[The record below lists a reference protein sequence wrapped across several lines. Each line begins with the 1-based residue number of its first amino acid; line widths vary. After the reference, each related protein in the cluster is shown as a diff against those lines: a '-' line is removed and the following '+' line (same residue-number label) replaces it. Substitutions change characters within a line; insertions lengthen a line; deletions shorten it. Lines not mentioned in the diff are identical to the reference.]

1 MTLTFQSYVMSSVTW
16 SFDSP

>member
-1 MTLTFQSYVMSSVTW
+1 MTSTFQSYVMSSITW